1 MPSIRECPKGYRLR
15 KGYTRRF
22 RQSIASS
29 GYTVRRKGKVI
40 TVHPKTDSIH
50 VPSGCIKERTHTQ
63 KSTTNQDKTR
73 SLRKGV
79 ITSYGYQ
86 WGLAD
91 PLRHRALKKVI
102 KEYGV
107 LPVYNRLN
115 TVATLSKKAGHPGRL
130 RFEQDVQWISRHYS
144 LTK

>member
-1 MPSIRECPKGYRLR
+1 
-15 KGYTRRF
+15 
-22 RQSIASS
+22 
-29 GYTVRRKGKVI
+29 VRRKGKVI
-40 TVHPKTDSIH
+40 TVRPTTDAIH
-50 VPSGCIKERTHTQ
+50 VPSGCIKERVHTK
-63 KSTTNQDKTR
+63 KSNANRDKTR

-86 WGLAD
+86 WGLSD

-107 LPVYNRLN
+107 QPVYNRLD

-130 RFEQDVQWISRHYS
+130 RFEQDVQWIQRHYS

>member
-1 MPSIRECPKGYRLR
+1 
-15 KGYTRRF
+15 
-22 RQSIASS
+22 
-29 GYTVRRKGKVI
+29 VRRKGKVI
-40 TVHPKTDSIH
+40 TVHPKMGSIH

-73 SLRKGV
+73 SLKKGV

-107 LPVYNRLN
+107 QPVYNRLD
-115 TVATLSKKAGHPGRL
+115 TVAKLSKKAGHPGRL
-130 RFEQDVQWISRHYS
+130 RFEQDVLWIRRHYTV
-144 LTK
+144 TK

>member
-1 MPSIRECPKGYRLR
+1 MPSVRECPKGYRLR

-40 TVHPKTDSIH
+40 TVHPTTDTIH
-50 VPSGCIKERTHTQ
+50 VPSGCIKERAHTQ
-63 KSTTNQDKTR
+63 KSNANQDKTR
-73 SLRKGV
+73 SLKKGV

-102 KEYGV
+102 KAYGV
-107 LPVYNRLN
+107 QSVYNRLN
-115 TVATLSKKAGHPGRL
+115 TVAKLSKKAGHPGRL
-130 RFEQDVQWISRHYS
+130 RFEQDVLWIQSHYS
-144 LTK
+144 VTK